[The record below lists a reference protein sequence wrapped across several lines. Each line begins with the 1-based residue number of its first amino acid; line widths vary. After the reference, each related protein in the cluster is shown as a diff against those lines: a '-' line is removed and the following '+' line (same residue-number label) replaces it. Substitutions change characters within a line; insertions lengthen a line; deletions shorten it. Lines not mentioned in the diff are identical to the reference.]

1 MTKGWPARTR
11 RAGSLGRVDLKP
23 TYSWLATAWLVAFS
37 AASLSAGEFVG
48 VFESPSEVPLRFA
61 QAGRIGSV
69 AVSAGDQVATGQIL
83 ATLESD
89 SEAAWVR
96 IQQAR
101 QEAADLWS
109 AAAARSAAG
118 QETRD
123 RELRFRELDLEFRRL
138 QATREALL
146 IRAPTGGVVTKIQF
160 QRGADIL
167 PGGPA
172 VVTLQPINA
181 LFVSLAIPATDAARL
196 APGAGVRIQAGQPSQ
211 SGEGVVFRLDSHGP
225 SPRALIRVENNQQ
238 QFVPGQTCRV
248 STSAAGAPTQI
259 AEIDDFTPV
268 R

>member
-1 MTKGWPARTR
+1 M
-11 RAGSLGRVDLKP
+11 KP

-61 QAGRIGSV
+61 RAGRIGSV

-89 SEAAWVR
+89 SDAAWAR
-96 IQQAR
+96 IQQQR
-101 QEAADLWS
+101 QEAGDLWG
-109 AAAARSAAG
+109 AAAARSAGPEA
-118 QETRD
+118 RD
-123 RELRFRELDLEFRRL
+123 LEFRFRELDFEFRRL
-138 QATREALL
+138 QAARETLV

-167 PGGPA
+167 LGGPA

-181 LFVSLAIPATDAARL
+181 LFVSVAIPGTDAARL
-196 APGAGVRIQAGQPSQ
+196 APGAGVRIQAGQPAQ
-211 SGEGVVFRLDSHGP
+211 SGEGVLFRLDSNGP
-225 SPRALIRVENNQQ
+225 SPRALIRVENSQQ